1 MEQNKNN
8 SISEEVKRRVNDEEQ
23 FNICLT
29 NNYAF
34 LKIFKKEENVKGFL
48 IDLLNLKE
56 KQIKKIE
63 IKDPFTSGE
72 NKEEKEGILDIKL
85 TLNGNKKI
93 NIEMQ
98 NTYQEDW
105 TERSLFYNCR
115 MFTEGFKKGEPYWK
129 LSPCIHIG
137 ILNFNMM
144 KSPGYY
150 HKVTLRDEK
159 TNELYSRKF
168 QFHVIELKKTKTAKG
183 KARKHPLYRW
193 ARLIAATTWEEVAQ
207 ESAGNRYMERIQE
220 EMVKMS
226 QDERDRY
233 LYLRE
238 EMAASDRVSQLQS
251 AENRGRREGK
261 EEGRKEGIYQ
271 GKILNQISMIQKKV
285 KKNKNLE
292 QIVDE
297 LEEPMEE
304 IKPIYDQVKQH
315 PDKTA
320 EEIYNLINNE

>member
-1 MEQNKNN
+1 MEQSINN
-8 SISEEVKRRVNDEEQ
+8 SVNEELKIKTTDEEP

-129 LSPCIHIG
+129 LSPCIHVG

-168 QFHVIELKKTKTAKG
+168 QFHMIELKKTKTAKG

-251 AENRGRREGK
+251 AENRGVRAGK
-261 EEGRKEGIYQ
+261 L
-271 GKILNQISMIQKKV
+271 LNQISMIQKKV

-292 QIVDE
+292 QIADE
-297 LEEPMEE
+297 LEESATK
-304 IKPIYDQVKQH
+304 IRPIYDQVKQH
-315 PDKTA
+315 PEKTA
-320 EEIYNLINNE
+320 EEIYNLINKE

>member
-1 MEQNKNN
+1 MEQSINN
-8 SISEEVKRRVNDEEQ
+8 SVNEELKIKTTDEEP

-105 TERSLFYNCR
+105 AERSLFYNCR
-115 MFTEGFKKGEPYWK
+115 MFTEGFKKGDPYWK
-129 LSPCIHIG
+129 LSPCIHVG

-168 QFHVIELKKTKTAKG
+168 QFHMIELKKTKTAKG

-251 AENRGRREGK
+251 AENRGVRAGK
-261 EEGRKEGIYQ
+261 L
-271 GKILNQISMIQKKV
+271 LNQISMIQKKV

-292 QIVDE
+292 QIADE
-297 LEEPMEE
+297 LEESATK
-304 IKPIYDQVKQH
+304 IRPIYDQVKQH

>member
-1 MEQNKNN
+1 MEQSTNN
-8 SISEEVKRRVNDEEQ
+8 SVSEELKIKTTDEEP

-105 TERSLFYNCR
+105 AERSLFYNCR
-115 MFTEGFKKGEPYWK
+115 MFTEGFKKGDPYWK

-168 QFHVIELKKTKTAKG
+168 QFHMIELKKTKTTKD
-183 KARKHPLYRW
+183 KARKHPLYR
-193 ARLIAATTWEEVAQ
+193 
-207 ESAGNRYMERIQE
+207 
-220 EMVKMS
+220 
-226 QDERDRY
+226 
-233 LYLRE
+233 
-238 EMAASDRVSQLQS
+238 
-251 AENRGRREGK
+251 
-261 EEGRKEGIYQ
+261 
-271 GKILNQISMIQKKV
+271 
-285 KKNKNLE
+285 
-292 QIVDE
+292 
-297 LEEPMEE
+297 
-304 IKPIYDQVKQH
+304 
-315 PDKTA
+315 
-320 EEIYNLINNE
+320 

>member
-1 MEQNKNN
+1 MEQSTNN
-8 SISEEVKRRVNDEEQ
+8 SVNEELKIKTTDEEP

-168 QFHVIELKKTKTAKG
+168 QFHMIELKKTKTTKG

-251 AENRGRREGK
+251 AENRGVRAGK
-261 EEGRKEGIYQ
+261 L
-271 GKILNQISMIQKKV
+271 LNQISMIQKKV

-292 QIVDE
+292 QIADE
-297 LEEPMEE
+297 LEESATK
-304 IKPIYDQVKQH
+304 IRPIYDQVKQQ

>member
-1 MEQNKNN
+1 MEQSTNN
-8 SISEEVKRRVNDEEQ
+8 SVSEELKIKTTDEEP

-115 MFTEGFKKGEPYWK
+115 MFTEGFKKGDPYWK
-129 LSPCIHIG
+129 LSPCIHVG

-168 QFHVIELKKTKTAKG
+168 QFHMIELKKTKTTKG

-238 EMAASDRVSQLQS
+238 EMAASDRVSQMQS
-251 AENRGRREGK
+251 AENRGRFIE
-261 EEGRKEGIYQ
+261 
-271 GKILNQISMIQKKV
+271 KITLIQKKIQRGDSVEKIADDLMEDIRLIKKVYEIV
-285 KKNKNLE
+285 KENTE
-292 QIVDE
+292 V
-297 LEEPMEE
+297 
-304 IKPIYDQVKQH
+304 
-315 PDKTA
+315 TA
-320 EEIYNLINNE
+320 DEIYQEIN

>member
-1 MEQNKNN
+1 M
-8 SISEEVKRRVNDEEQ
+8 
-23 FNICLT
+23 
-29 NNYAF
+29 
-34 LKIFKKEENVKGFL
+34 
-48 IDLLNLKE
+48 
-56 KQIKKIE
+56 
-63 IKDPFTSGE
+63 
-72 NKEEKEGILDIKL
+72 
-85 TLNGNKKI
+85 
-93 NIEMQ
+93 
-98 NTYQEDW
+98 
-105 TERSLFYNCR
+105 
-115 MFTEGFKKGEPYWK
+115 
-129 LSPCIHIG
+129 
-137 ILNFNMM
+137 
-144 KSPGYY
+144 
-150 HKVTLRDEK
+150 
-159 TNELYSRKF
+159 
-168 QFHVIELKKTKTAKG
+168 IELKKTKTTKG

-193 ARLIAATTWEEVAQ
+193 ARLIAATTWEEVAK

-238 EMAASDRVSQLQS
+238 AMAASDRVSQLQS
-251 AENRGRREGK
+251 AENRGRR
-261 EEGRKEGIYQ
+261 EGRKEGIYQ

-320 EEIYNLINNE
+320 EEIYNLINKE

>member
-1 MEQNKNN
+1 
-8 SISEEVKRRVNDEEQ
+8 
-23 FNICLT
+23 
-29 NNYAF
+29 
-34 LKIFKKEENVKGFL
+34 
-48 IDLLNLKE
+48 
-56 KQIKKIE
+56 
-63 IKDPFTSGE
+63 
-72 NKEEKEGILDIKL
+72 
-85 TLNGNKKI
+85 
-93 NIEMQ
+93 MQ

-105 TERSLFYNCR
+105 AERSLFYNCR
-115 MFTEGFKKGEPYWK
+115 MFTEGFKKGDPYWK

-168 QFHVIELKKTKTAKG
+168 QFHVIELKKTKAAKG

-251 AENRGRREGK
+251 AENRGVRAGK
-261 EEGRKEGIYQ
+261 L
-271 GKILNQISMIQKKV
+271 LNQISMIQKKV

-292 QIVDE
+292 QIADE
-297 LEEPMEE
+297 LEESTTK
-304 IKPIYDQVKQH
+304 IRPIYDQVKQQ

>member
-1 MEQNKNN
+1 MEQSINN
-8 SISEEVKRRVNDEEQ
+8 SVNEELKIKTTDEEP

-129 LSPCIHIG
+129 LSPCIHVG

-168 QFHVIELKKTKTAKG
+168 QFHMIEL
-183 KARKHPLYRW
+183 
-193 ARLIAATTWEEVAQ
+193 
-207 ESAGNRYMERIQE
+207 
-220 EMVKMS
+220 
-226 QDERDRY
+226 
-233 LYLRE
+233 
-238 EMAASDRVSQLQS
+238 
-251 AENRGRREGK
+251 
-261 EEGRKEGIYQ
+261 
-271 GKILNQISMIQKKV
+271 
-285 KKNKNLE
+285 
-292 QIVDE
+292 
-297 LEEPMEE
+297 
-304 IKPIYDQVKQH
+304 
-315 PDKTA
+315 
-320 EEIYNLINNE
+320 

>member
-1 MEQNKNN
+1 MEQSTNN
-8 SISEEVKRRVNDEEQ
+8 SVSEELKIKTTDEEP

-105 TERSLFYNCR
+105 AETSLFYNCR
-115 MFTEGFKKGEPYWK
+115 MFTEGFKKGDPYWK

-168 QFHVIELKKTKTAKG
+168 QFHMIELKKTKTTKG

-251 AENRGRREGK
+251 AENRGVRAGK
-261 EEGRKEGIYQ
+261 L
-271 GKILNQISMIQKKV
+271 LNQISMIQKKV

-292 QIVDE
+292 QIADE
-297 LEEPMEE
+297 LEESATK
-304 IKPIYDQVKQH
+304 IRPIYDQVKQH

>member
-1 MEQNKNN
+1 MEQSTNN
-8 SISEEVKRRVNDEEQ
+8 SVSEELKIKTTDEEP

-63 IKDPFTSGE
+63 IKDPFTNGE

-105 TERSLFYNCR
+105 AERSLFYNCR
-115 MFTEGFKKGEPYWK
+115 MFTEGFKKGDPYWK

-168 QFHVIELKKTKTAKG
+168 QFHMIELKKTKTTKG

-251 AENRGRREGK
+251 AENRGVRAGK
-261 EEGRKEGIYQ
+261 L
-271 GKILNQISMIQKKV
+271 LNQISMIQKKV

-292 QIVDE
+292 QIADE
-297 LEEPMEE
+297 LEESATK
-304 IKPIYDQVKQH
+304 IRPIYDQVKQH

-320 EEIYNLINNE
+320 EEI

>member
-1 MEQNKNN
+1 MIRKED
-8 SISEEVKRRVNDEEQ
+8 SFCEESS
-23 FNICLT
+23 F
-29 NNYAF
+29 
-34 LKIFKKEENVKGFL
+34 
-48 IDLLNLKE
+48 
-56 KQIKKIE
+56 
-63 IKDPFTSGE
+63 
-72 NKEEKEGILDIKL
+72 
-85 TLNGNKKI
+85 
-93 NIEMQ
+93 
-98 NTYQEDW
+98 
-105 TERSLFYNCR
+105 
-115 MFTEGFKKGEPYWK
+115 
-129 LSPCIHIG
+129 
-137 ILNFNMM
+137 
-144 KSPGYY
+144 
-150 HKVTLRDEK
+150 
-159 TNELYSRKF
+159 F

-207 ESAGNRYMERIQE
+207 ESVGNRYMERIQE

-251 AENRGRREGK
+251 AENRGRR
-261 EEGRKEGIYQ
+261 EGRKEGIYQ

-315 PDKTA
+315 PDKTV
-320 EEIYNLINNE
+320 EEIYQLLVE

>member
-1 MEQNKNN
+1 MEQSTNN
-8 SISEEVKRRVNDEEQ
+8 SVSEELKIKTTDEEP

-105 TERSLFYNCR
+105 AERSLFYNCR
-115 MFTEGFKKGEPYWK
+115 MFTEGFKKGDPYWK

-168 QFHVIELKKTKTAKG
+168 QFHMIELKKTNTPNG

-251 AENRGRREGK
+251 AENRGVRAGK
-261 EEGRKEGIYQ
+261 L
-271 GKILNQISMIQKKV
+271 LNQISMIQKKV

-292 QIVDE
+292 QIADE
-297 LEEPMEE
+297 LEESATK
-304 IKPIYDQVKQH
+304 IRPIYDQVKQH

>member
-1 MEQNKNN
+1 MEQSINN
-8 SISEEVKRRVNDEEQ
+8 SVNEELKIKTTDEEP

-129 LSPCIHIG
+129 LSPCIHVG

-168 QFHVIELKKTKTAKG
+168 QFHMIELKKTKTAKG

-251 AENRGRREGK
+251 AENRGVRAGK
-261 EEGRKEGIYQ
+261 L
-271 GKILNQISMIQKKV
+271 LNQISMIQKKV

-292 QIVDE
+292 QIADE
-297 LEEPMEE
+297 LEESATK
-304 IKPIYDQVKQH
+304 IRPIYDQVKQQ

>member
-1 MEQNKNN
+1 MEQSTNN
-8 SISEEVKRRVNDEEQ
+8 SVGEELKIKTTDEEP

-56 KQIKKIE
+56 KQIKKVE
-63 IKDPFTSGE
+63 IKDPFTNGE

-105 TERSLFYNCR
+105 AERSLFYNCR

-129 LSPCIHIG
+129 LSPCIHVG

-168 QFHVIELKKTKTAKG
+168 QFHVIELKKAKIAKG

-251 AENRGRREGK
+251 AENRGRFIE
-261 EEGRKEGIYQ
+261 
-271 GKILNQISMIQKKV
+271 KITLIQKKIQRGDSVEKIADDLMEDIGLIKKIYEIV
-285 KKNKNLE
+285 KENTE
-292 QIVDE
+292 V
-297 LEEPMEE
+297 
-304 IKPIYDQVKQH
+304 
-315 PDKTA
+315 TA
-320 EEIYNLINNE
+320 DEIYQEIN

>member
-1 MEQNKNN
+1 MEQSTNN
-8 SISEEVKRRVNDEEQ
+8 SVSEELKIKTTDEEP

-105 TERSLFYNCR
+105 AERSLFYNCR
-115 MFTEGFKKGEPYWK
+115 MFTEGFKKGDPYWK

-168 QFHVIELKKTKTAKG
+168 QFHMIELKKTKTTKG

-251 AENRGRREGK
+251 AENRGRFIE
-261 EEGRKEGIYQ
+261 
-271 GKILNQISMIQKKV
+271 KITLIQKKIQRGDSVEKIADDLMEDIRLIKKIYEAV
-285 KKNKNLE
+285 KKNT
-292 QIVDE
+292 E
-297 LEEPMEE
+297 L
-304 IKPIYDQVKQH
+304 IAD
-315 PDKTA
+315 
-320 EEIYNLINNE
+320 EIY

>member
-1 MEQNKNN
+1 M
-8 SISEEVKRRVNDEEQ
+8 
-23 FNICLT
+23 
-29 NNYAF
+29 
-34 LKIFKKEENVKGFL
+34 
-48 IDLLNLKE
+48 
-56 KQIKKIE
+56 
-63 IKDPFTSGE
+63 
-72 NKEEKEGILDIKL
+72 
-85 TLNGNKKI
+85 
-93 NIEMQ
+93 
-98 NTYQEDW
+98 
-105 TERSLFYNCR
+105 
-115 MFTEGFKKGEPYWK
+115 
-129 LSPCIHIG
+129 
-137 ILNFNMM
+137 
-144 KSPGYY
+144 
-150 HKVTLRDEK
+150 
-159 TNELYSRKF
+159 
-168 QFHVIELKKTKTAKG
+168 IELKKTKTTKG

-193 ARLIAATTWEEVAQ
+193 ARLIAATTWEEVAK

-238 EMAASDRVSQLQS
+238 AMAASDRVSQLQS
-251 AENRGRREGK
+251 AENRGRR
-261 EEGRKEGIYQ
+261 EGRKEGIYQ

-304 IKPIYDQVKQH
+304 IRPIYDQVKQH

>member
-1 MEQNKNN
+1 MEQNENN
-8 SISEEVKRRVNDEEQ
+8 FISEEVKRRVTDEES

-168 QFHVIELKKTKTAKG
+168 QFHMIELKKTKTTKG

-193 ARLIAATTWEEVAQ
+193 ARLLAATTWEEVAE
-207 ESAGNRYMERIQE
+207 ESAGNQYMERIRE

-226 QDERDRY
+226 QDERERY

-238 EMAASDRVSQLQS
+238 AMAESDRASQLES
-251 AENRGRREGK
+251 AERRGIQRGE
-261 EEGRKEGIYQ
+261 ILT
-271 GKILNQISMIQKKV
+271 KITLIQKKMQRGDSV
-285 KKNKNLE
+285 EKIAEDL
-292 QIVDE
+292 
-297 LEEPMEE
+297 LEETSFVKIIYE
-304 IKPIYDQVKQH
+304 IVKERSDQT
-315 PDKTA
+315 P
-320 EEIYNLINNE
+320 EEIYSQIKE

>member
-1 MEQNKNN
+1 MEQNENN
-8 SISEEVKRRVNDEEQ
+8 FISEEVKRRVTDEES

-63 IKDPFTSGE
+63 IKDPFTNGE

-159 TNELYSRKF
+159 TNELYS
-168 QFHVIELKKTKTAKG
+168 
-183 KARKHPLYRW
+183 
-193 ARLIAATTWEEVAQ
+193 
-207 ESAGNRYMERIQE
+207 IQ
-220 EMVKMS
+220 
-226 QDERDRY
+226 
-233 LYLRE
+233 
-238 EMAASDRVSQLQS
+238 
-251 AENRGRREGK
+251 N
-261 EEGRKEGIYQ
+261 
-271 GKILNQISMIQKKV
+271 SM
-285 KKNKNLE
+285 N
-292 QIVDE
+292 D
-297 LEEPMEE
+297 
-304 IKPIYDQVKQH
+304 
-315 PDKTA
+315 
-320 EEIYNLINNE
+320 

>member
-1 MEQNKNN
+1 MIRKED
-8 SISEEVKRRVNDEEQ
+8 SFCEESS
-23 FNICLT
+23 F
-29 NNYAF
+29 
-34 LKIFKKEENVKGFL
+34 
-48 IDLLNLKE
+48 
-56 KQIKKIE
+56 
-63 IKDPFTSGE
+63 
-72 NKEEKEGILDIKL
+72 
-85 TLNGNKKI
+85 
-93 NIEMQ
+93 
-98 NTYQEDW
+98 
-105 TERSLFYNCR
+105 
-115 MFTEGFKKGEPYWK
+115 
-129 LSPCIHIG
+129 
-137 ILNFNMM
+137 
-144 KSPGYY
+144 
-150 HKVTLRDEK
+150 
-159 TNELYSRKF
+159 F

-193 ARLIAATTWEEVAQ
+193 ARLIAATTWEEVAK

-292 QIVDE
+292 QIADE
-297 LEEPMEE
+297 LEESATK
-304 IKPIYDQVKQH
+304 IRPIYDQVKQQ

-320 EEIYNLINNE
+320 EEIYNLINYE

>member
-1 MEQNKNN
+1 MEQSINN
-8 SISEEVKRRVNDEEQ
+8 SVNEELKIKTTDEEP

-63 IKDPFTSGE
+63 IKDPFTSVE

-129 LSPCIHIG
+129 LSPCIHVG

-168 QFHVIELKKTKTAKG
+168 QFHMIELKKTKTAKG

-251 AENRGRREGK
+251 AENRGVRAGK
-261 EEGRKEGIYQ
+261 L
-271 GKILNQISMIQKKV
+271 LNQISMIQKKV

-292 QIVDE
+292 QIADE
-297 LEEPMEE
+297 LEESATK
-304 IKPIYDQVKQH
+304 IRPIYDQVKQH

>member
-1 MEQNKNN
+1 MEQSTNN
-8 SISEEVKRRVNDEEQ
+8 SVSEELKIKTTDEEP

-105 TERSLFYNCR
+105 AERSLFYNCR
-115 MFTEGFKKGEPYWK
+115 MFTEGFKKGDPYWK

-251 AENRGRREGK
+251 AENRGRFIE
-261 EEGRKEGIYQ
+261 
-271 GKILNQISMIQKKV
+271 KITLIQKKIQRGDSVEKIADDLMEDIRLIKKIYEVV
-285 KKNKNLE
+285 KENT
-292 QIVDE
+292 E
-297 LEEPMEE
+297 L
-304 IKPIYDQVKQH
+304 
-315 PDKTA
+315 TA
-320 EEIYNLINNE
+320 DEIYQKIN

>member
-1 MEQNKNN
+1 MEQSTNN
-8 SISEEVKRRVNDEEQ
+8 HISQELKTRTSDEEP

-34 LKIFKKEENVKGFL
+34 LKIFK
-48 IDLLNLKE
+48 
-56 KQIKKIE
+56 
-63 IKDPFTSGE
+63 
-72 NKEEKEGILDIKL
+72 KEGILDIKL

-129 LSPCIHIG
+129 LSPCIHVG

-238 EMAASDRVSQLQS
+238 AMAASDRVSQLQS
-251 AENRGRREGK
+251 AENCGRR
-261 EEGRKEGIYQ
+261 EGRKEGIYQ

-285 KKNKNLE
+285 KRNKNLE

>member
-1 MEQNKNN
+1 MEQSTNN
-8 SISEEVKRRVNDEEQ
+8 SVSEELKIKTTDEEP

-105 TERSLFYNCR
+105 AERSLFYNCR
-115 MFTEGFKKGEPYWK
+115 MFTEGFKKGDPYWK

-168 QFHVIELKKTKTAKG
+168 QFHMIELKKTKTTKG

-251 AENRGRREGK
+251 AENRGVRAGK
-261 EEGRKEGIYQ
+261 L
-271 GKILNQISMIQKKV
+271 LNQISMIQKKV

-292 QIVDE
+292 QIADE
-297 LEEPMEE
+297 LEESATK
-304 IKPIYDQVKQH
+304 IRPIYNQVKQH

>member
-1 MEQNKNN
+1 MEQSINN
-8 SISEEVKRRVNDEEQ
+8 SVNEELKIKTTDEEP

-129 LSPCIHIG
+129 LSPCIHVG

-168 QFHVIELKKTKTAKG
+168 QFHMIELKKTKTAKG

-238 EMAASDRVSQLQS
+238 AMAASDRVSQLQS
-251 AENRGRREGK
+251 AENRGVRAGK
-261 EEGRKEGIYQ
+261 L
-271 GKILNQISMIQKKV
+271 LNQISMIQKKV

-292 QIVDE
+292 QIADE
-297 LEEPMEE
+297 LEESATK
-304 IKPIYDQVKQH
+304 IRPIYDQVKQH

>member
-1 MEQNKNN
+1 MEQSTNN
-8 SISEEVKRRVNDEEQ
+8 SVSEELKIKTTDEEP

-105 TERSLFYNCR
+105 AERSLFYNCR
-115 MFTEGFKKGEPYWK
+115 MFTEGFKKGDPYWK

-251 AENRGRREGK
+251 AENRGVRAGK
-261 EEGRKEGIYQ
+261 L
-271 GKILNQISMIQKKV
+271 LNQISMIQKKV

-292 QIVDE
+292 QIADE
-297 LEEPMEE
+297 LEESATK
-304 IKPIYDQVKQH
+304 IRLIYDQVKQH
-315 PDKTA
+315 PDKTV